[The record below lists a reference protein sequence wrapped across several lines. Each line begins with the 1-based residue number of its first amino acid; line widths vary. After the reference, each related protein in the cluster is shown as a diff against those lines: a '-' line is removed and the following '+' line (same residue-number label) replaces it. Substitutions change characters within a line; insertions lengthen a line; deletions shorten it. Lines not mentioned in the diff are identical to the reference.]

1 VKLTVVLLA
10 VSAALGFGAATA
22 SAGAPAS
29 SPAQVRRVLR
39 FWTPARM
46 ERARPLSVLPSAG
59 DGVAGPSA
67 GASAVASHATPHR
80 YPPRAPRRGAR
91 ASSTFQA
98 VADPTLEGDSQNGA
112 IFFALGHGEGFA
124 RCSGTSV
131 NAPNL
136 SVVFTAGHCVDEGGP
151 RGRWYS
157 RDWVFV
163 PGYHNGVRPFG
174 VFVAKWLGSTPQWLA
189 RANENFD
196 VGAAVVSPDES
207 GRRLATA
214 VGADG
219 IAWGLPPDQVF
230 DVYGYP
236 VAPPFNGATLQLCP
250 QTAYEGHDVA
260 SFLWPGPLNLAVQC
274 DVTGGASGG
283 GWTIAG
289 GLLNG
294 VTTYGY
300 PADPKTDF
308 GPYFG
313 KAVGGLFGRA
323 ARVK

>member
-1 VKLTVVLLA
+1 
-10 VSAALGFGAATA
+10 
-22 SAGAPAS
+22 
-29 SPAQVRRVLR
+29 
-39 FWTPARM
+39 M
-46 ERARPLSVLPSAG
+46 ERARPLSVSPAG
-59 DGVAGPSA
+59 GGGLA
-67 GASAVASHATPHR
+67 R
-80 YPPRAPRRGAR
+80 PPAAPPAQ
-91 ASSTFQA
+91 ASSAFQA
-98 VADPTLEGDSQNGA
+98 VADPTLAGDSQNGA
-112 IFFALGHGEGFA
+112 IFFSLGHGEGFA

-151 RGRWYS
+151 QGRWYS
-157 RDWVFV
+157 HKWVFV
-163 PGYHNGVRPFG
+163 PGYHNGERPFG
-174 VFVAKWLGSTPQWLA
+174 VFVAKWLGATRQWLA
-189 RANENFD
+189 HGNENFD
-196 VGAAVVSPDES
+196 VGAAVVSPNE
-207 GRRLATA
+207 GGQQLATA
-214 VGADG
+214 AGADG
-219 IAWGLPPDQVF
+219 IAWGLSPNQVF

-236 VAPPFNGATLQLCP
+236 VAPPFNGATLQLCH
-250 QTAYEGHDVA
+250 QTAYEGHDFA

-289 GLLNG
+289 GILNG

-313 KAVGGLFGRA
+313 KAVGGLFARA